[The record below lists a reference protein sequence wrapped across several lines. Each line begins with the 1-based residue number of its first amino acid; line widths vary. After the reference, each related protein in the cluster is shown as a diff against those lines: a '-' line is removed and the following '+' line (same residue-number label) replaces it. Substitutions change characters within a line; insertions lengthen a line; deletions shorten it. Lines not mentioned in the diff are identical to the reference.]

1 MYMQVLQRLRYL
13 RLGWVGVQVDA
24 LEVEEIILRVVAVV
38 QRVVAGDGKRVVE
51 GDFRAAEQGA
61 GRCGR
66 EDRGGNGKELHL
78 GVYLLCGV
86 SQWRLY
92 GVLKSSLQSGVLGA

>member
-1 MYMQVLQRLRYL
+1 MCIQVLRRLGFL

-51 GDFRAAEQGA
+51 GDFGAAEQGA
-61 GRCGR
+61 GRCGC

-78 GVYLLCGV
+78 GVCLLCGV
-86 SQWRLY
+86 YQWRLY
-92 GVLKSSLQSGVLGA
+92 GVLESSLQSGVLGA